1 MIQEGDQ
8 FKIEIYIVRHPS
20 PRNPKYQKWM
30 PMESVNAECLD
41 MVYVYNYSNGLT
53 VFEK

>member
-1 MIQEGDQ
+1 MELSSGQNQSHTVGAYKYFVLFIL
-8 FKIEIYIVRHPS
+8 HPS

-41 MVYVYNYSNGLT
+41 MV
-53 VFEK
+53 

>member
-1 MIQEGDQ
+1 MTASLKCKGVKVSSQKKCTFD
-8 FKIEIYIVRHPS
+8 VHPS

-41 MVYVYNYSNGLT
+41 MV
-53 VFEK
+53 